1 VKRRVVMALALVAS
15 AAPAG
20 AQTIFLSRT
29 AFFVS
34 AEHLSGDD
42 PRFVW
47 DAHFNGSVDLVD
59 YGAGRVTFDADYEV
73 VLGEELRPFDT
84 NQGNYIL
91 AGSASRRLGAY
102 EIAGVF
108 HHESRHMADRPKR
121 DPVDWNMVGMRVQ
134 REFAAGGG
142 HRLDARIEARGVVQK
157 SFVDYRWE
165 LAGRLRHQSPL
176 AARLELVLGV
186 GVQVLGVDGSAGR
199 GTQVGVRSEGAV
211 RFDGRA
217 AAAELFVAAERRVD
231 PWPLTHS
238 TASWIAV
245 GFRLLTR

>member
-1 VKRRVVMALALVAS
+1 MKRRVVMALALWAC

-20 AQTIFLSRT
+20 AQTAFLSRT

-47 DAHFNGSVDLVD
+47 DAHFNGSLDLVD
-59 YGAGRVTFDADYEV
+59 YGAGRVTFDVDYEV

-91 AGSASRRLGAY
+91 ASSVSRRLGAY

-121 DPVDWNMVGMRVQ
+121 DPVDWNMIGVRVQ
-134 REFAAGGG
+134 REFATGRR
-142 HRLDARIEARGVVQK
+142 RLDVRVEARGVIQK

-165 LAGRLRHQSPL
+165 LAGRLRNHWPL
-176 AARLELVLGV
+176 AGPVGLVLGV
-186 GVQVLGVDGSAGR
+186 GIQVLGVDGSAGR
-199 GTQVGVRSEGAV
+199 GTQVGARSEGAV

-217 AAAELFVAAERRVD
+217 AATELFVAAERRVD
-231 PWPLTHS
+231 PWPLAHS
-238 TASWIAV
+238 TASWIAA